1 MICSNTQKD
10 VEKQNDSDPYLSRFY
25 LSIFVGVMMYR

>member
-10 VEKQNDSDPYLSRFY
+10 VEKQNDIDPYLRGFY
-25 LSIFVGVMMYR
+25 LSIFGGGHDV